1 MPSDTH
7 SEIMARLLPLYEQAP
22 QRFLKFYDA
31 VYLMCSELPEGA
43 RFRISDRCAPKSVD
57 LFKDIA
63 ALCIIEQPFDIHV
76 GQLEFSDDM
85 EFIIRTTGFRSSLKQ
100 ELFFPKKRIQSANLS
115 QCKDTHY

>member
-31 VYLMCSELPEGA
+31 VYLMCMELPEGS

-63 ALCIIEQPFDIHV
+63 ALCIIEQPFDIYA

-85 EFIIRTTGFRSSLKQ
+85 EFIIRKMGFKSSKKHP
-100 ELFFPKKRIQSANLS
+100 LFPNKER
-115 QCKDTHY
+115 T